1 MLGSHRRGVKG
12 KCLAVCCRGG
22 IFLAI
27 IDSQGNGKGLLD
39 MYEYKHCFED
49 SAVHSKVPALCPL
62 RNHKYVRVKTADIGR
77 RSLGLLKRRWLWSLS
92 ASFGNNKIIVDYC

>member
-27 IDSQGNGKGLLD
+27 IDSQGNGKGLLH

-62 RNHKYVRVKTADIGR
+62 RNHKYVRVKTADRQEVPG
-77 RSLGLLKRRWLWSLS
+77 SLKAEGVVVP
-92 ASFGNNKIIVDYC
+92 SFLCLFWK